1 MAILVGIPMYH
12 LCDDQWIDGDV
23 INRALKPHGK
33 TGEYGWL
40 MLIALSLSHLGE
52 GEIRCHV
59 CKEWQVTLPRLN
71 SVSYVL
77 KRCPSHSIQHRWP
90 GKTKLLNKFRN
101 FWDNFWCDFLKKF
114 LTSIVFISICLC
126 LRADCGWIIS
136 VIFLV
141 SVSIIGLSP
150 LKLRTE
156 VGSSKSSCFA
166 SLNMGCDHAFQY
178 KKIQPAFQ

>member
-1 MAILVGIPMYH
+1 MAILVGIPSITLVTTMDRWGCH
-12 LCDDQWIDGDV
+12 QSWKPSDV
-23 INRALKPHGK
+23 FFGKGSLFPTHGK
-33 TGEYGWL
+33 TGGYGWL

-114 LTSIVFISICLC
+114 FTSIVFISMCLC

-150 LKLRTE
+150 
-156 VGSSKSSCFA
+156 
-166 SLNMGCDHAFQY
+166 
-178 KKIQPAFQ
+178 